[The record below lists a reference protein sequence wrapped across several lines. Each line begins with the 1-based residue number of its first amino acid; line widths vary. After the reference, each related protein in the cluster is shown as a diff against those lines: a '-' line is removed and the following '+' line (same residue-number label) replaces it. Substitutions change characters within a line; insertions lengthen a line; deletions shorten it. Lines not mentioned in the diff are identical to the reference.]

1 MKRLLIIGLTI
12 ILGIGSLTTVAS
24 ADQNWLGDRRSNS
37 SSDHHKET
45 TSLAPI
51 PEPLRYRV
59 ERRSENMKPETRQI
73 NRWQRVNRYRKSHR
87 HHPEYYRYYNSDSRN
102 DPGRQ

>member
-1 MKRLLIIGLTI
+1 MKRSLIIGLTI

-24 ADQNWLGDRRSNS
+24 ADQNWPGDRGSYSN
-37 SSDHHKET
+37 SDHHEKT

-59 ERRSENMKPETRQI
+59 ERRPEKIEPETHQT

-87 HHPEYYRYYNSDSRN
+87 HHSEYYRYYNSDSRN
-102 DPGRQ
+102 DPGRY